1 MRSGEQVFVDT
12 GAWVALALTKDPL
25 HSRAVEA
32 WQMLLDAA
40 ARLKTSVPVVL
51 ETFTFLDRNA
61 HRDVA
66 LAWREA
72 LAEALAA
79 KPLECRASDLEES
92 WPYFRRTD
100 LHKLSAVDATSFVL
114 MKREK
119 IRVAFAYDHHFGS
132 VGFRLVG

>member
-1 MRSGEQVFVDT
+1 MGNGEQVFVDT

-25 HSRAVEA
+25 HSLAVEA
-32 WQMLLDAA
+32 WQQSLAEVVA
-40 ARLKTSVPVVL
+40 AR
-51 ETFTFLDRNA
+51 
-61 HRDVA
+61 
-66 LAWREA
+66 
-72 LAEALAA
+72 
-79 KPLECRASDLEES
+79 PLECRPADLDEA

-119 IRVAFAYDHHFGS
+119 IRVAFAFDHHFGS